1 MDLDARFGTDRP
13 VIGMVHLA
21 PLPGAPGYDAAGETS
36 ESSRNSGSSDDGGR
50 ERIAAD
56 MLRDAERLVDGGV
69 DALMLENY
77 GDVPFYPER
86 VPKHVV
92 ATMAHLASRLTDA
105 VDAPL
110 GINVLRNDAE
120 AALSIAAAAGAEFVR
135 VNVHAGSRVTDQGV
149 VDGRA
154 FETMRLRDR
163 LDADVAVLAD
173 VSVKHS
179 SPLGEERFDEE
190 FTDVVERGLAEGTIV
205 SGRATGDEVDFERLR
220 RAASLRDS
228 MDERPAVF
236 VGSGTT
242 HENVGEILS
251 VADGAIVGTAFKE
264 GGETTAPVSVE
275 RVESF
280 VETVRAMR

>member
-21 PLPGAPGYDAAGETS
+21 PLPGAPGYAG
-36 ESSRNSGSSDDGGR
+36 DR
-50 ERIAAD
+50 ERIETD
-56 MLRDAERLVDGGV
+56 MLRDAERLAAGGV

-86 VPKHVV
+86 VPRHVV
-92 ATMAHLASRLTDA
+92 ATMTHLATRLADATDL
-105 VDAPL
+105 PF

-120 AALSIAAAAGAEFVR
+120 AALSVAAATGADFVR

-179 SPLGEERFDEE
+179 SPLGPERFDEE
-190 FTDVVERGLAEGTIV
+190 FADVVERGLADGTIV
-205 SGRATGDEVDFERLR
+205 SGRATGDAVDFERLR
-220 RAASLRDS
+220 RAASLRDA
-228 MDERPAVF
+228 MDERPAVL
-236 VGSGTT
+236 VGSGTI
-242 HENVGEILS
+242 HGNVDEILS

-275 RVESF
+275 RVESLM
-280 VETVRAMR
+280 ETVRAMR